1 MKIGTIVKNAEKI
14 LRIDGEWN
22 GETFWFDARTN
33 AVSPAFIQQLKDT
46 EKEPQ
51 LIAEALAGVL
61 TDWEGADEFP
71 PSAENLASLP
81 MDFISY
87 LLDKLTE
94 VWQGNG
100 QTPGASAN
108 GSAAAAK

>member
-1 MKIGTIVKNAEKI
+1 MKIGTIVKQAEKI

-22 GETFWFDARTN
+22 GEAFWFDARTN

-51 LIAEALAGVL
+51 LIANALASVIM
-61 TDWEGADEFP
+61 DWEGSEEFP
-71 PSAENLASLP
+71 PTTANLAVCP

-100 QTPGASAN
+100 QTPSASVN
-108 GSAAAAK
+108 GSAAVAK